1 MDTGTSHLGVP
12 GPFDKDGFGRHRM
25 AMNFLVKLYR
35 SRPKTRGWKKPKWW
49 WFFVREENVYFWG
62 TFRLV
67 KYFLF
72 GQILGGFCWIIT
84 QHLRKLRWLA
94 GKSLCL
100 RKYIFKLMVVYY
112 SPKNAGTKT
121 HHPSPSLP
129 EICEF
134 EILHSEVS
142 SKVKIRSDSSRFWL
156 LVISD
161 YSARNVSI
169 SNIIRTTK
177 SSTQT
182 CLRKRVW

>member
-1 MDTGTSHLGVP
+1 MALAVVWWIRVP
-12 GPFDKDGFGRHRM
+12 HT
-25 AMNFLVKLYR
+25 LVCLDLL
-35 SRPKTRGWKKPKWW
+35 TRTVSDDIGWPWT
-49 WFFVREENVYFWG
+49 FWSSYIG
-62 TFRLV
+62 
-67 KYFLF
+67 
-72 GQILGGFCWIIT
+72 GGFCWIIT

-142 SKVKIRSDSSRFWL
+142 SKVKSRSDSSRFWL
-156 LVISD
+156 LVISS